1 MKKVIFYTVGFI
13 ALVFDL
19 VVALFILLVVAGTQ

>member
-1 MKKVIFYTVGFI
+1 MKKVIFYTFGVI

-19 VVALFILLVVAGTQ
+19 IVALFILLVVGGTL

>member
-1 MKKVIFYTVGFI
+1 MKKVIFYTFGFI
-13 ALVFDL
+13 AFVFDL